1 MAEDDPEVGKGR
13 RLIHA
18 VAFSLI
24 GSIVLVA
31 VLTRAIGP
39 QLFLQIAVFGLLVFQ
54 TLRGRG
60 WARWVLVGL
69 SALAAFGYGAA
80 AAGREGPVWVLL
92 PLAVVYVAC
101 AAVIALSPAV
111 RRFLEAQRARS

>member
-1 MAEDDPEVGKGR
+1 MAEEDPEVGKGR

-54 TLRGRG
+54 TLRGRA

-69 SALAAFGYGAA
+69 SGLAAFGYGAA
-80 AAGREGPVWVLL
+80 AAGQQGPPWVLV

-101 AAVIALSPAV
+101 AAVLALAPAV
-111 RRFLEAQRARS
+111 NRFFAAPRAPS